1 MDITVKTGTWINYSH
16 GHVAGATLTLT
27 SRNGSLLVAALSIFL
42 VAVGSQ
48 FWTILSFV
56 SHQINATKKATDV
69 QHYQHQAILRNAGTS
84 IAAARELFKLPFAW
98 RTGLLRSSD
107 FRRSMLRSWAW
118 TFLALANF
126 SVWAL
131 IGLFSS
137 VITKSAGS
145 GVLISPGACGIV
157 YDNSSES
164 GLPTD
169 MLNGTVMADAHARA
183 CYGNNATSTQC
194 GIFVRRQ
201 IPWHES
207 TNASCPFRSGV
218 CSATLELDTGYL
230 DSHHDLGINAPP
242 KDRISYRRVAKCA
255 IIDPKVVG
263 NFTTETYTN
272 RTAFPVFE
280 YFFGRNT
287 ATESPSTFDYDSY
300 LSRSSV
306 GYDLR

>member
-1 MDITVKTGTWINYSH
+1 M
-16 GHVAGATLTLT
+16 
-27 SRNGSLLVAALSIFL
+27 
-42 VAVGSQ
+42 
-48 FWTILSFV
+48 
-56 SHQINATKKATDV
+56 
-69 QHYQHQAILRNAGTS
+69 
-84 IAAARELFKLPFAW
+84 LPFAW
-98 RTGLLRSSD
+98 RRGLSKSSD
-107 FRRSMLRSWAW
+107 FWQSILRSWLW
-118 TFLALANF
+118 TFIALANF
-126 SVWAL
+126 CVWAL

-145 GVLISPGACGIV
+145 SVLISPGACGLV

-164 GLPTD
+164 GLPTV
-169 MLNGTVMADAHARA
+169 MLNSTVIADAHARA
-183 CYGNNATSTQC
+183 CYRNNASSPQC

-218 CSATLELDTGYL
+218 CSATLELDTGYI
-230 DSHHDLGINAPP
+230 DSHHDLGINAPS
-242 KDRISYRRVAKCA
+242 KDRIFYRRVTKCA

-280 YFFGRNT
+280 YFFGQN
-287 ATESPSTFDYDSY
+287 AASEKPFTFDYDSY
-300 LSRSSV
+300 LSISNV